1 MSEFVSVESEQAV
14 IGSMLIDSGC
24 IRDVSAVLRE
34 TDFSMALN
42 QELFRVITTMDRDGR
57 PVDGLTVC
65 QEAVSQHLA
74 EEKTLRPYLAQLM
87 EITPTAAN
95 VLEYADIMAEK
106 ARKRELLAA
115 MEDGVKALKDGEPE
129 DAVRSGLYAALTA
142 SAERTASELLAP
154 KEQVDSFFAYR
165 ERIDE
170 GSIPYVHTG
179 IRSLD
184 KLLGGGMV
192 QDGLYIL
199 AGRPGMGKTALGVA
213 IAESV
218 AATCGR
224 VDYFSL
230 EMSKEQIM
238 ARRLSAIA
246 RVDSRLILMET
257 LTDDENRKVAEATL
271 TVGRTPLYTT
281 DGKAQTV
288 GRITSIARSSRG
300 VKLVV
305 VDHFGLILKPGKR
318 QDADE
323 SREIAHAL
331 KRLAQ
336 SIGQP
341 VLCLAQM
348 NRENEKRTDKR
359 PTLSDLRATGA
370 MEEDAD
376 GVIFVHRPDYYR
388 PDYKREGAQPER
400 TEIILAKNRHGRTG
414 KIDLSFWPETN
425 TFKPAWV
432 E

>member
-1 MSEFVSVESEQAV
+1 MSNLVSIESEQAV

-24 IRDVSAVLRE
+24 IRDVASVLRE
-34 TDFSMALN
+34 TDFALLLN

-57 PVDGLTVC
+57 PVDALTVC
-65 QEAVSQHLA
+65 QEALNQHLE
-74 EEKTLRPYLAQLM
+74 EEKQLKSYLFQLM
-87 EITPTAAN
+87 EITPTSAN
-95 VLEYADIMAEK
+95 VMEYADIVAER
-106 ARKRELLAA
+106 ARKRELNAA
-115 MEDGVKALKDGEPE
+115 MEECIKSLKEDEPIDKLLSSL
-129 DAVRSGLYAALTA
+129 DASITA
-142 SAERTASELLAP
+142 TAERTASEMLAP

-165 ERIDE
+165 ERIDD
-170 GSIPYVHTG
+170 GSTPYVRTG

-199 AGRPGMGKTALGVA
+199 AGRPGMGKTALGIA
-213 IAESV
+213 IAENV
-218 AATCGR
+218 ACTIGR

-238 ARRLSAIA
+238 ARRLSALT

-257 LTDDENRKVAEATL
+257 LTDDENRKIAEATR

-288 GRITSIARSSRG
+288 GRITSIARASRD

-305 VDHFGLILKPGKR
+305 IDHFGLILKPGKR
-318 QDADE
+318 QDPDE

-341 VLCLAQM
+341 VLCLAQL
-348 NRENEKRTDKR
+348 NRENENRKDKQ
-359 PTLSDLRATGA
+359 PILSDLRATGA

-388 PDYKREGAQPER
+388 PDYKRGKADPER

-414 KIDLSFWPETN
+414 KIDLSFWPEVN
-425 TFKPAWV
+425 TFKPAWID
-432 E
+432 

>member
-24 IRDVSAVLRE
+24 IRDVAAVLRE

-42 QELFRVITTMDRDGR
+42 QDLFRVITAMDRDGR

-65 QEAVSQHLA
+65 QEAVNQHLT
-74 EEKTLRPYLAQLM
+74 EEKTLRSYLTQLM

-106 ARKRELLAA
+106 ARKRELKAA
-115 MEDGVKALKDGEPE
+115 LLDGAKALDDGEPE
-129 DAVRSGLYAALTA
+129 ETVRSSLDAAITA

-170 GSIPYVHTG
+170 GIIPYVHTG

-238 ARRLSAIA
+238 ARRLSALA

-271 TVGRTPLYTT
+271 AVGRTPLYTT

-348 NRENEKRTDKR
+348 NRENEGRPDKR
-359 PTLSDLRATGA
+359 PRLSDLRATGA

-376 GVIFVHRPDYYR
+376 GVIFVHRPDYYCA
-388 PDYKREGAQPER
+388 DYKREGAQPER

>member
-1 MSEFVSVESEQAV
+1 
-14 IGSMLIDSGC
+14 
-24 IRDVSAVLRE
+24 
-34 TDFSMALN
+34 
-42 QELFRVITTMDRDGR
+42 
-57 PVDGLTVC
+57 
-65 QEAVSQHLA
+65 
-74 EEKTLRPYLAQLM
+74 
-87 EITPTAAN
+87 
-95 VLEYADIMAEK
+95 
-106 ARKRELLAA
+106 
-115 MEDGVKALKDGEPE
+115 
-129 DAVRSGLYAALTA
+129 
-142 SAERTASELLAP
+142 
-154 KEQVDSFFAYR
+154 
-165 ERIDE
+165 
-170 GSIPYVHTG
+170 
-179 IRSLD
+179 
-184 KLLGGGMV
+184 
-192 QDGLYIL
+192 
-199 AGRPGMGKTALGVA
+199 
-213 IAESV
+213 
-218 AATCGR
+218 
-224 VDYFSL
+224 
-230 EMSKEQIM
+230 M

-257 LTDDENRKVAEATL
+257 LTDDENRRVAEATL

-288 GRITSIARSSRG
+288 GRITSIARASRG

-318 QDADE
+318 DDPQE

-341 VLCLAQM
+341 VLCLAQL

>member
-1 MSEFVSVESEQAV
+1 
-14 IGSMLIDSGC
+14 
-24 IRDVSAVLRE
+24 
-34 TDFSMALN
+34 
-42 QELFRVITTMDRDGR
+42 
-57 PVDGLTVC
+57 
-65 QEAVSQHLA
+65 
-74 EEKTLRPYLAQLM
+74 
-87 EITPTAAN
+87 
-95 VLEYADIMAEK
+95 
-106 ARKRELLAA
+106 
-115 MEDGVKALKDGEPE
+115 
-129 DAVRSGLYAALTA
+129 
-142 SAERTASELLAP
+142 
-154 KEQVDSFFAYR
+154 
-165 ERIDE
+165 
-170 GSIPYVHTG
+170 
-179 IRSLD
+179 
-184 KLLGGGMV
+184 
-192 QDGLYIL
+192 
-199 AGRPGMGKTALGVA
+199 
-213 IAESV
+213 
-218 AATCGR
+218 
-224 VDYFSL
+224 
-230 EMSKEQIM
+230 M
-238 ARRLSAIA
+238 ARRLSALA

-257 LTDDENRKVAEATL
+257 LTEDENRRVAEAML
-271 TVGRTPLYTT
+271 TVERTPLYTT
-281 DGKAQTV
+281 DGNAQTV
-288 GRITSIARSSRG
+288 GRITSIARASRG

-341 VLCLAQM
+341 VLCLAQL

-388 PDYKREGAQPER
+388 ADYEREQAQPER